1 MSHALRALRRLP
13 FAFPD
18 ENNRLR
24 LNPLQAFM
32 LLATRSDAS
41 CPTMRIQLPRA
52 RGTFRERTTRRV
64 AKVEIISPR
73 LSLDSAIP
81 ITRAFRSQD
90 AIRRTGKELSDVC
103 LSRANQFALRLKL
116 ISAFGRRL
124 STRRCSRDEE
134 FAPDELR
141 RTLKSPL
148 QRRVPMRAPVL
159 SS

>member
-1 MSHALRALRRLP
+1 VPYVAFHLRPLTKITGCGLIRYRHSCYSRR
-13 FAFPD
+13 D
-18 ENNRLR
+18 RMRL
-24 LNPLQAFM
+24 A
-32 LLATRSDAS
+32 D
-41 CPTMRIQLPRA
+41 PTMRIQLLRA
-52 RGTFRERTTRRV
+52 RGSFRERTTRRV

-134 FAPDELR
+134 CASDELR